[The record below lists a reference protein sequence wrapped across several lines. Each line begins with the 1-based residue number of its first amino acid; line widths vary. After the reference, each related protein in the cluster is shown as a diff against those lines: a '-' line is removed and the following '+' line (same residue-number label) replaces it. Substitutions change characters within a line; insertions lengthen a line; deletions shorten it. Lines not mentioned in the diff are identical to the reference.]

1 MRDLRARILSPS
13 PVVKVLFMLFRP
25 LSTAFIAAVALS
37 ASAATGFAQQS
48 MPAEGHALS
57 SAQRA
62 EVISLIK
69 QELVQDPSILRD
81 AITAL
86 QADDQAS
93 QASAQGKAIATSNK
107 ELFHDAADPFM
118 GNPQASVSLV
128 EFYDTRCPYCRAM
141 RPEFAELIK
150 RDPDVRVIFKDI
162 PILGPNSVIEARA
175 LLAAQR
181 QGHYLAMQTALMSG
195 SAVTPT
201 EDYLRGLAT
210 KLGMDPDRLIRDMK
224 DPDITARL
232 AANNA
237 LAQALGVTGTPAIVA
252 GSQLVPGAVSL
263 DDLQKL
269 VASAKSS

>member
-1 MRDLRARILSPS
+1 
-13 PVVKVLFMLFRP
+13 MLFRP
-25 LSTAFIAAVALS
+25 LSTAVIAAAALWVS
-37 ASAATGFAQQS
+37 AGPGFAQQS
-48 MPAEGHALS
+48 MPAQSHALTP
-57 SAQRA
+57 AQRT

-81 AITAL
+81 AIAAL
-86 QADDQAS
+86 QADDQAN
-93 QASAQGKAIATSNK
+93 QASVQSKAIAASNAA
-107 ELFHDAADPFM
+107 LFHDAADPSM
-118 GNPQASVSLV
+118 GNPHGSVALV

-141 RPEFAELIK
+141 RPEFAELVR

-181 QGHYLAMQTALMSG
+181 QGHYLALQTALMTG
-195 SAVTPT
+195 AGATPT

-210 KLGMDPDRLIRDMK
+210 KLGMDPDRFIRDMK
-224 DPDITARL
+224 DPDIAARL

-237 LAQALGVTGTPAIVA
+237 LAQTLGVTGTPAIVV
-252 GSQLVPGAVSL
+252 GGQLVPGAVSL

-269 VASAKSS
+269 VASDRAS

>member
-1 MRDLRARILSPS
+1 
-13 PVVKVLFMLFRP
+13 MLFRP
-25 LSTAFIAAVALS
+25 ISTALIAAVALC
-37 ASAATGFAQQS
+37 ATAATGFAQQS
-48 MPAEGHALS
+48 MPAQGHALTP
-57 SAQRA
+57 AQRA

-86 QADDQAS
+86 QADDQAN
-93 QASAQGKAIATSNK
+93 QASAQGKMIATSNK
-107 ELFHDAADPFM
+107 ALFHDAADPSM
-118 GNPQASVSLV
+118 GNPQASVSVV

-162 PILGPNSVIEARA
+162 PILGPDSVIEARA

-195 SAVTPT
+195 SAVAPS
-201 EDYLRGLAT
+201 EAYLRGLAT
-210 KLGMDPDRLIRDMK
+210 QLGMNPDRLIGDMK
-224 DPDITARL
+224 DADITSRL

-237 LAQALGVTGTPAIVA
+237 LAQTLGVTGTPAIVV
-252 GSQLVPGAVSL
+252 GGQLVPGAVSL

-269 VASAKSS
+269 VASAKAS